1 MILNKVDIILQ
12 YTYCFKSNIT
22 PSPPLHSTKLHF
34 IPWKCTVL
42 YILPRPLFAKTLH
55 SRGLRLDNVETE
67 KCFAVVV
74 TGLQGVYINS
84 SIAFHH
90 QECWHAAVVLINY
103 YLLSDILLRISWWT
117 LDPVISLVKITSDGN
132 TDKHCY
138 WESMLGLFSYV
149 AALMFK
155 IFAINITLKCISKC
169 G

>member
-1 MILNKVDIILQ
+1 MLQ
-12 YTYCFKSNIT
+12 IRYNSI
-22 PSPPLHSTKLHF
+22 PAPPLHQTTYPGNVQF
-34 IPWKCTVL
+34 CTFYLVL
-42 YILPRPLFAKTLH
+42 FLPRHWT
-55 SRGLRLDNVETE
+55 SRGLRLDNIETE

-138 WESMLGLFSYV
+138 YWESMLGLFSYV
-149 AALMFK
+149 VALMYK